1 MRKLYIADDGK
12 EFSTEKECKEYEKKL
27 NGKYYET
34 LFRQGTLKDRVENF
48 IKKYNDYCY
57 NHGMYYNNPES
68 WRVENADSLFG
79 EWEYGVVYV
88 RDDVVNLLIERIRE
102 LES

>member
-27 NGKYYET
+27 NADYYET
-34 LFRQGTLKDRVENF
+34 LFMQGTLKDRVEKF
-48 IKKYNDYCY
+48 IEKYNEYC
-57 NHGMYYNNPES
+57 NKHALYYKG
-68 WRVENADSLFG
+68 WRAGHAGNCFG

-102 LES
+102 LEEL